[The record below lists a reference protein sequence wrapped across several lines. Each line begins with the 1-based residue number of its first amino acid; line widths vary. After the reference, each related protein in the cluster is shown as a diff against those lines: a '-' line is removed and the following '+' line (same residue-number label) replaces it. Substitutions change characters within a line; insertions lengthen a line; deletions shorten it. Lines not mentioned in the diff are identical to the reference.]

1 MVTRF
6 DKSSKTRKGSEYML
20 LWRLERE
27 LGDSGRSIIDLAL
40 KGNVSAIQLIER
52 LAYTP
57 RKRPALAAWVNR
69 QMAKK
74 KRAAKKR
81 KSEQAVN
88 AW

>member
-6 DKSSKTRKGSEYML
+6 DKSSKTRKGREYML

-27 LGDSGRSIIDLAL
+27 LGPPGRSIIDLAL
-40 KGNVSAIQLIER
+40 KGNVSALELIER
-52 LAYTP
+52 LAYAP
-57 RKRPALAAWVNR
+57 RKRPALAAWVKQ

-74 KRAAKKR
+74 RRVTKKKR
-81 KSEQAVN
+81 DQAVN